1 MDCCLGLASY
11 GTCIQAS
18 RYARSECKQWGKARG
33 LCCLMKA
40 RYSMPE
46 MGYTS
51 LLAQVPLR
59 MVVVTLVLS
68 LLLLLLPLLTPLAFE
83 AFTSID
89 TIGYQV

>member
-1 MDCCLGLASY
+1 
-11 GTCIQAS
+11 
-18 RYARSECKQWGKARG
+18 
-33 LCCLMKA
+33 
-40 RYSMPE
+40 MPE

-59 MVVVTLVLS
+59 MVVVTLALS